1 MAVDTYAKRVSASTL
16 FPHVKAIVPSGTV
29 DRVSAA
35 WVYSGNPV
43 EQSKDFVYTSE
54 GITIR
59 IFGRNYTALSLEKLL
74 QFIPFPSDEPIFTLH
89 RKKPK

>member
-1 MAVDTYAKRVSASTL
+1 MAVDTYAKRVSATTL
-16 FPHVKAIVPSGTV
+16 FPQTKAIVPSGTV

-43 EQSKDFVYTSE
+43 DQSKDFVYNIN
-54 GITIR
+54 GTIN

-74 QFIPFPSDEPIFTLH
+74 QFIPFPADEPIFTLH